1 MLHERANN
9 RCRVGR
15 QDLGR
20 LSRGSKGRL
29 SKCGRGGERERRRR
43 ERAERV
49 PRERRRVARGDLRKQ
64 GLGKAGLS
72 QVGVPGGGK
81 VLGQAVQSLKNVLK
95 AQRRWGSRVGISKK
109 RRRCLGCGRWQLLLL
124 LREKV
129 DSGRRLVSWCLL
141 PERSERGG
149 SEGRV
154 GRSKRK
160 VVLEWRSLV
169 EEGALLAETRTL
181 TEAWTEPKAL
191 VEMRTL
197 VKRRRLLAAFLGKQ
211 QKVEVHGVLVVAVLK

>member
-1 MLHERANN
+1 M
-9 RCRVGR
+9 
-15 QDLGR
+15 
-20 LSRGSKGRL
+20 GRL
-29 SKCGRGGERERRRR
+29 SKCGRGCERERRRR

-49 PRERRRVARGDLRKQ
+49 PRERRRVARGGDLRKQ

-72 QVGVPGGGK
+72 EVGVPGGGK

-95 AQRRWGSRVGISKK
+95 AQRRWGGRVGISKK
-109 RRRCLGCGRWQLLLL
+109 GRRCLGCGRLQLLLL

-141 PERSERGG
+141 PERSKRGG
-149 SEGRV
+149 AEGRV
-154 GRSKRK
+154 GRSKRE

-191 VEMRTL
+191 DEMRTL

-211 QKVEVHGVLVVAVLK
+211 QKVEVHGVLVVAVHQSLSPLVIEAPM

>member
-1 MLHERANN
+1 MPHFLPPPPARFIVQVALQFHPLQLLLRCLNLLLHERANN

-29 SKCGRGGERERRRR
+29 SKCGRGSERERRRR

-49 PRERRRVARGDLRKQ
+49 PRERRRVARGGDLRKQ

-95 AQRRWGSRVGISKK
+95 AQRRWGGRVGISKK
-109 RRRCLGCGRWQLLLL
+109 GRRCLGCGRWQLLLL
-124 LREKV
+124 VLREKV

-141 PERSERGG
+141 PERSER
-149 SEGRV
+149 
-154 GRSKRK
+154 
-160 VVLEWRSLV
+160 
-169 EEGALLAETRTL
+169 
-181 TEAWTEPKAL
+181 
-191 VEMRTL
+191 
-197 VKRRRLLAAFLGKQ
+197 
-211 QKVEVHGVLVVAVLK
+211 